1 MHGNISIKHKKK
13 GNKSILS
20 QVSYTRYG
28 EILFKD
34 KLGEI
39 IDVQCKFWRNH
50 QKEKQKKKLYY
61 KLMVEIKEV
70 IKNLD

>member
-1 MHGNISIKHKKK
+1 MK

-20 QVSYTRYG
+20 QESYTRYG

-39 IDVQCKFWRNH
+39 IDVQCKPPKIKT
-50 QKEKQKKKLYY
+50 KEKAIL
-61 KLMVEIKEV
+61 
-70 IKNLD
+70 

>member
-70 IKNLD
+70 IKNLE